1 MQPHNGSHNESNS
14 GSQSGSEQQPPA
26 PIRVILIDDEDAIR
40 KATRQW
46 LNLAGMAVS
55 DYSDARLALADID
68 QHANSVVVSDI
79 KMPGMDGLEFARRCH
94 SIDPDL
100 PVLLVTAHGD
110 VRMAVEAMRE
120 GVYDFIEKPVEPE
133 LLVDRIERA
142 WEKRQLVL
150 ENRNL
155 KRIVSHGPELESRI
169 IGQSHRMTR
178 LRQQILHLAAT
189 PVDLIIN
196 GATGTGKELVAHSL
210 HDMSSRRD
218 QPFVAM
224 NCGAIPENLF
234 ESELFGHEKGAFT
247 GAANKRIGK
256 IEYAHRG
263 TLFLDEIESMPLN
276 FQIKLLRVLQERKLE
291 RIGSNQEIDLDLWVI
306 AASKVDLQQASAAG
320 EFREDLYYRFNVAEL
335 HLPKLSERLEDVPQL
350 FEFYGRKAALQF
362 DRPYSTPSE
371 DDLAALL
378 NYDWPGNI
386 RQLKNVSE
394 RYVLA
399 MDPGSGVRAILGQA
413 QDPAVDSHSANG
425 LSDHVQQFERQ
436 LIIQSLRKHNA
447 NVLEVTQELKL
458 PRRTLNN
465 KMQQYQIKRKDYLN
479 EGNLN
484 EG

>member
-1 MQPHNGSHNESNS
+1 MQPNSDSNA
-14 GSQSGSEQQPPA
+14 GSERQPPA

-68 QHANSVVVSDI
+68 PQANAVVVSDI
-79 KMPGMDGLEFARRCH
+79 KMPGMDGLEFARACH
-94 SIDPDL
+94 DIDPDL

-110 VRMAVEAMRE
+110 VRMAVEAMRD

-133 LLVDRIERA
+133 LLVDRIQRA

-150 ENRNL
+150 ENRKL

-169 IGQSHRMTR
+169 IGQSHQMTR
-178 LRQQILHLAAT
+178 LRQQILHLATT

-196 GATGTGKELVAHSL
+196 GATGTGKELVARSL
-210 HDMSSRRD
+210 HDMSSRRE

-247 GAANKRIGK
+247 GAASKRIGK
-256 IEYAHRG
+256 IEFAHGG

-291 RIGSNQEIDLDLWVI
+291 RVGSNQEIDLDLWVI
-306 AASKVDLQQASAAG
+306 AASKVDLQQASAVG

-335 HLPKLSERLEDVPQL
+335 QLPRLSERCEDVPQL

-362 DRPYSTPSE
+362 DRPYTSPSE

-386 RQLKNVSE
+386 RQLKNVAE

-399 MDPGSGVRAILGQA
+399 MDPGSGVRAILGQP
-413 QDPAVDSHSANG
+413 QDPAVDSNSANG

-447 NVLEVTQELKL
+447 NVLEVTEELKL

-479 EGNLN
+479 E
-484 EG
+484 E